1 MNPHHYEDVYFV
13 RLRVQIIV
21 HTFGL
26 YFETVRRPYFE
37 FAIFYELNKNRD
49 LLCGRNVTF
58 SLVHE
63 GGMNELGIDTHQNI
77 CVLHCFSL
85 VLQNWASC
93 VWLEAAQN
101 GFRNF
106 LLRHF

>member
-1 MNPHHYEDVYFV
+1 MAYTLACISRSIVAAADLALQRYDQNH
-13 RLRVQIIV
+13 VQ
-21 HTFGL
+21 
-26 YFETVRRPYFE
+26 
-37 FAIFYELNKNRD
+37 N

-63 GGMNELGIDTHQNI
+63 GGMNELGIDTHQNTCI
-77 CVLHCFSL
+77 LHCLSL
-85 VLQNWASC
+85 VLQNWASS
-93 VWLEAAQN
+93 VWLEAPQN